1 MRSALVF
8 VVIIVSSLMD
18 CYARSY
24 DGKILDAISSAD
36 WLKLDSICMETPK
49 DSISPFLEV
58 YSRGLIAHYLNKT
71 DKSINAFNE
80 LLVSYADS
88 LDSDHLLNTALM
100 IGMDLSRLGKNSDA
114 AACLSRILKARG
126 KSLNASGKSTLKNYI
141 RLYTQLSGYN
151 PYVISCEGETGL
163 IPFKVVPVGKPERG
177 SVLMQ
182 LDGSYI
188 NGFEASITFDTGAAV
203 NIISESLARKFNLK
217 PLKAHASL
225 TGIGRRKARYAI
237 ADEMRIGNMSVKDVP
252 FLITD
257 LKTDH
262 AEANQYID
270 CFSIVIGSELMLH
283 LKDITIDFSKCEITI
298 PSNSPTVSADKANM
312 YLSRSM
318 NLITDGFLHN
328 EEMRIKIDTGDT
340 SYGSVCGRFFSDNK
354 EYILANSIPD
364 TVRTVGI
371 GGVRISECYRLTDVS
386 LTVGGCSV
394 RLPDINVYKGD
405 NPIPSSE
412 YECNLGLKSLM
423 RFAKICFNMVDFTFS
438 AIPFNLYP

>member
-1 MRSALVF
+1 MRSSLFF
-8 VVIIVSSLMD
+8 VVMILSSFID

-24 DGKILDAISSAD
+24 DGQILDAISTGE
-36 WLKLDSICMETPK
+36 WLKLDSICKRISK
-49 DSISPFLEV
+49 DSITPFLDV
-58 YSRGLIAHYLNKT
+58 YSRGLIAHHLNRT
-71 DKSINAFNE
+71 DISINAFNE
-80 LLVSYADS
+80 LLDLYTDS
-88 LDSDHLLNTALM
+88 LDSGRLLNTALM
-100 IGMDLSRLGKNSDA
+100 FGMDLSRLGKNTDA
-114 AACLSRILKARG
+114 AVCLSGILKAKG
-126 KSLNASGKSTLKNYI
+126 KSLNASGKSTLRNYI
-141 RLYTQLSGYN
+141 RLYTELSGYN

-163 IPFKVVPVGKPERG
+163 VPFKVVPVGNPERG

-182 LDGSYI
+182 LDGSSI
-188 NGFEASITFDTGAAV
+188 NGFDASITFDTGAAV
-203 NIISESLARKFNLK
+203 NIISESLARKLNLK
-217 PLKAHASL
+217 PLKAHAAL

-237 ADEMRIGNMSVKDVP
+237 ADEMRIGNMLVHDVP

-257 LKTDH
+257 LNTDNT
-262 AEANQYID
+262 EANQYLD
-270 CFSIVIGSELMLH
+270 CFSIILGSELMLH

-298 PSNSPTVSADKANM
+298 PSASPSRSTDQANM

-354 EYILANSIPD
+354 EYILANSTPD
-364 TVRTVGI
+364 TVRTAGI
-371 GGVRISECYRLTDVS
+371 GGVRISECYRLAEVP
-386 LTVGGCSV
+386 LTVGGGSV
-394 RLPDINVYKGD
+394 ILPDLNVYKDD